1 MCEPRKSVYLAVRGA
16 WLTTFCA
23 LLVVPLPLFA
33 QIDQTSK
40 PSLCTRENAVE
51 TIRQQVDLAKTFDNN
66 VRRIAV
72 LSRAA
77 DLLWPLQPDKARTIF
92 GEAFDLA
99 VQHEKEKLEQS
110 KGVQSSRLLME
121 TPDQRFVVLRTVAK
135 RDSALAR
142 KLMAQIVKADL
153 PTQAERPASDST
165 NDVLIAQRL
174 LTSAT
179 QMLSVDSAT
188 AMEFARTS
196 LRYPASHVLARFLY
210 VLASVNQQAAD
221 SFYEQAL
228 GVYGNRPMR
237 EFLYLATYPFAFRSS
252 GDTPVFGFYNDV
264 VPDNFKPNS
273 SLQRRFVQTLLRR
286 SHQALEVPLD
296 QGDNFNDFPGLA
308 HIAQVLLRVEPELN
322 TSQPDLLPE
331 LIQTREK
338 LFVSLPLETQGTLRN
353 PDNSASPAP
362 APFKTFEEQIEQ
374 AEKLSNVDKRYQFIV
389 TAILSV
395 SKKEAP
401 QVVLRAI
408 DKIDDAQVRDVLKD
422 WLHFNRAL
430 DAIKDQRMEE
440 AETLTSKIGM
450 LEPRAYLRTQIAKQL
465 LNTTETQSHA
475 RELLEQAIAEVS
487 KAPNTVAAIQTLF
500 NASNLYLKTDLNR
513 SISVLITAIEITNQ
527 KDGLDF
533 QTGDQTIVKEIKGRG
548 FRRLVRFY
556 VPGLDPESALREL
569 AKDEFDVALSQATAL
584 TDKSQRAMA
593 TLSVV
598 EICVEKASD
607 LQRQKSK
614 RRASVYPR
622 LFH

>member
-1 MCEPRKSVYLAVRGA
+1 MCEPRNSVYLAVRGTCLA
-16 WLTTFCA
+16 TFCA
-23 LLVVPLPLFA
+23 LLLVPLPLFA
-33 QIDQTSK
+33 QTDQMSK

-72 LSRAA
+72 LIRAA

-92 GEAFDLA
+92 GEAFDMA
-99 VQHEKEKLEQS
+99 VQHEKEKPEQS
-110 KGVQSSRLLME
+110 KGVQTSRLLME
-121 TPDQRFVVLRTVAK
+121 APDQRFVVIRTVAK
-135 RDSALAR
+135 RDSALAK
-142 KLMAQIVKADL
+142 KLMAQILKADL
-153 PTQAERPASDST
+153 PTQTERQASDST

-179 QMLSVDSAT
+179 QMLPVDSAT

-210 VLASVNQQAAD
+210 VLASVNQRAAD

-273 SLQRRFVQTLLRR
+273 SLQRRFIQTLLRR

-296 QGDNFNDFPGLA
+296 QEDNFNDFPGLA
-308 HIAQVLLRVEPELN
+308 HIAQVLLRVEPEVN
-322 TSQPDLLPE
+322 TSLPDMLPE

-338 LFVSLPLETQGTLRN
+338 LLVSLPLETQGTLRR
-353 PDNSASPAP
+353 PDNDASPAP
-362 APFKTFEEQIEQ
+362 APSKTFEEQIEQ

-395 SKKEAP
+395 SKKEATE
-401 QVVLRAI
+401 VVLRAI

-430 DAIKDQRMEE
+430 DAIKDKRMEE
-440 AETLTSKIGM
+440 AESLTSKIGM

-475 RELLEQAIAEVS
+475 RELLEQAIAEVR
-487 KAPNTVAAIQTLF
+487 KAPNTVVAIQTLF
-500 NASNLYLKTDLNR
+500 NASNLYLKPDINR
-513 SISVLITAIEITNQ
+513 SISVLITAIEIVNQ
-527 KDGLDF
+527 VDELDF
-533 QTGDQTIVKEIKGRG
+533 QTGDQSIVKEIRGRA

-556 VPGLDPESALREL
+556 MPGLDLESALREL
-569 AKDEFDVALSQATAL
+569 AKVEFDVALSQATAL

-607 LQRQKSK
+607 FQRQKSK
-614 RRASVYPR
+614 RRASVY
-622 LFH
+622 

>member
-1 MCEPRKSVYLAVRGA
+1 MCEPRKSFYLAFRGTCLA
-16 WLTTFCA
+16 VFCA
-23 LLVVPLPLFA
+23 LLLVPLPLFA
-33 QIDQTSK
+33 QTLQTSK
-40 PSLCTRENAVE
+40 PSLCTRENAIE

-72 LSRAA
+72 LIRAA
-77 DLLWPLQPDKARTIF
+77 DLLWPLQLDKARTIF
-92 GEAFDLA
+92 GEAFDMA
-99 VQHEKEKLEQS
+99 VQHEKEKSEQS
-110 KGVQSSRLLME
+110 KGVQPPRLLME
-121 TPDQRFVVLRTVAK
+121 APDQRFVVIRTVAK
-135 RDSALAR
+135 RDSALAK

-153 PTQAERPASDST
+153 PTQIERPASDST

-179 QMLSVDSAT
+179 QMLSVDSAA

-196 LRYPASHVLARFLY
+196 LRYPASHVLTRFLY
-210 VLASVNQQAAD
+210 VLASVNQRAAD

-308 HIAQVLLRVEPELN
+308 HIAQVLLRIEPEVN
-322 TSQPDLLPE
+322 TSLPDMLPE

-338 LFVSLPLETQGTLRN
+338 LLVSLPLETQGTLRT
-353 PDNSASPAP
+353 PDNNASPAP
-362 APFKTFEEQIEQ
+362 APSKNFEEQIEQ

-401 QVVLRAI
+401 EVVLRAI

-430 DAIKDQRMEE
+430 DAIKDKRMEV

-487 KAPNTVAAIQTLF
+487 KTPNTVAAIQTLF

-513 SISVLITAIEITNQ
+513 SISVLITAIEIINQ
-527 KDGLDF
+527 IDALDF
-533 QTGDQTIVKEIKGRG
+533 QTGDQTIVKEIRGRG

-569 AKDEFDVALSQATAL
+569 AKVEFDVALSQATAL

-607 LQRQKSK
+607 QQRQKTK
-614 RRASVYPR
+614 ATRIGLLKP
-622 LFH
+622 

>member
-1 MCEPRKSVYLAVRGA
+1 M
-16 WLTTFCA
+16 FCA
-23 LLVVPLPLFA
+23 LLLVPLPLFA
-33 QIDQTSK
+33 QTDQTSK

-72 LSRAA
+72 LIRAA
-77 DLLWPLQPDKARTIF
+77 DLLWPLQLDKARTIF
-92 GEAFDLA
+92 GEAFDMA
-99 VQHEKEKLEQS
+99 VQHEKEKSEQS
-110 KGVQSSRLLME
+110 KGVQPPRLLME
-121 TPDQRFVVLRTVAK
+121 APDQRFVVILTVAK
-135 RDSALAR
+135 RDSALAK

-153 PTQAERPASDST
+153 PTQTERPASDPT

-174 LTSAT
+174 LTSAA
-179 QMLSVDSAT
+179 QMLPVNSTT

-210 VLASVNQQAAD
+210 VLASVNQRAAD

-308 HIAQVLLRVEPELN
+308 HIAQVLLRIEPEVN
-322 TSQPDLLPE
+322 TSLPDMLPE

-338 LFVSLPLETQGTLRN
+338 LLVSLPLETQRTLRS
-353 PDNSASPAP
+353 PDNNASPAP
-362 APFKTFEEQIEQ
+362 VPSKNFEEQIEQ

-401 QVVLRAI
+401 EVVLRAI

-430 DAIKDQRMEE
+430 DAIKDKRMEE

-450 LEPRAYLRTQIAKQL
+450 LEPRAYLRTEIAKQL

-487 KAPNTVAAIQTLF
+487 KTPNTVAAIQTLF

-513 SISVLITAIEITNQ
+513 SISVLITAIEIINQ
-527 KDGLDF
+527 IDELDF
-533 QTGDQTIVKEIKGRG
+533 QTGDQTIVKEIRGRG

-569 AKDEFDVALSQATAL
+569 AKVEFDVALFQATAL
-584 TDKSQRAMA
+584 TDKSQRVMA

-598 EICVEKASD
+598 EICVEKAPD

-614 RRASVYPR
+614 PRASVY
-622 LFH
+622 

>member
-1 MCEPRKSVYLAVRGA
+1 MWEPRKSVYLAVRCA
-16 WLTTFCA
+16 WLTAFCA
-23 LLVVPLPLFA
+23 LLLVPLQSFA
-33 QIDQTSK
+33 QTDQTSK
-40 PSLCTRENAVE
+40 PSLCIRENAVE

-77 DLLWPLQPDKARTIF
+77 DLLWPLEPAKAQTIF

-99 VQHEKEKLEQS
+99 VQREKEKLEQS
-110 KGVQSSRLLME
+110 KGVQPSRLLME
-121 TPDQRFVVLRTVAK
+121 APDQRFVVIRTVAK
-135 RDSALAR
+135 RDSALAK

-153 PTQAERPASDST
+153 PTQTEKPASDST

-179 QMLSVDSAT
+179 QMLPVDSAT

-196 LRYPASHVLARFLY
+196 LRYPATHVLARFLY
-210 VLASVNQQAAD
+210 VLASVNQRAAD

-308 HIAQVLLRVEPELN
+308 HIAQVLLRVEPEAN
-322 TSQPDLLPE
+322 TSLPDMLPE

-338 LFVSLPLETQGTLRN
+338 LLVSLPLETQGALRT
-353 PDNSASPAP
+353 PDNNASPAP
-362 APFKTFEEQIEQ
+362 SKTFEEQIEQ

-401 QVVLRAI
+401 EVVLRAI
-408 DKIDDAQVRDVLKD
+408 DKIDDAQVRHLLKD
-422 WLHFNRAL
+422 WLHFGRAL
-430 DAIKDQRMEE
+430 DAIKDKRMEE

-450 LEPRAYLRTQIAKQL
+450 LEPRAYLKTQIAKQL

-487 KAPNTVAAIQTLF
+487 KAPNTIAAIQTLF

-513 SISVLITAIEITNQ
+513 SLAVLITAIQIVNQ
-527 KDGLDF
+527 VDELDV
-533 QTGDQTIVKEIKGRG
+533 QTGDQTIVKEIRGRG

-569 AKDEFDVALSQATAL
+569 AKVEFDVALSQATAL

-614 RRASVYPR
+614 RRASVY
-622 LFH
+622 

>member
-1 MCEPRKSVYLAVRGA
+1 MYEPRKSIYHLAVRGA
-16 WLTTFCA
+16 GLTAFYA
-23 LLVVPLPLFA
+23 LLLVPLPLFA
-33 QIDQTSK
+33 QADQTSK

-51 TIRQQVDLAKTFDNN
+51 TIRQQVNLAKTFDNN

-99 VQHEKEKLEQS
+99 VQHEKEKSEQS
-110 KGVQSSRLLME
+110 KGVQPSRLLME
-121 TPDQRFVVLRTVAK
+121 APDQRFVVLRTVAK
-135 RDSALAR
+135 RESALAK

-153 PTQAERPASDST
+153 PTQTERPASDST

-174 LTSAT
+174 FTSAT
-179 QMLSVDSAT
+179 QMLPLDSAT
-188 AMEFARTS
+188 AMEFARIS

-210 VLASVNQQAAD
+210 ELASVNQRAAD

-264 VPDNFKPNS
+264 VPNNFKANS

-286 SHQALEVPLD
+286 SHQALKLPLD
-296 QGDNFNDFPGLA
+296 ERDNFNDFPGVA
-308 HIAQVLLRVEPELN
+308 HIAQVLLRVEPEVSTAL
-322 TSQPDLLPE
+322 PDMLPE
-331 LIQTREK
+331 LVQTREK
-338 LFVSLPLETQGTLRN
+338 LLVSLPLETQQTLRHPENN
-353 PDNSASPAP
+353 PSPAP
-362 APFKTFEEQIEQ
+362 SKTFEEQIEQ
-374 AEKLSNVDKRYQFIV
+374 AEKLSNADKRYQSIV

-395 SKKEAP
+395 SKKEDP
-401 QVVLRAI
+401 GVVLRAI
-408 DKIDDAQVRDVLKD
+408 DKIDDAQVRDVLKN
-422 WLHFNRAL
+422 WFYFNRAL
-430 DAIKDQRMEE
+430 DAIKDKQMEE
-440 AETLTSKIGM
+440 AETLTSRLGM
-450 LEPRAYLRTQIAKQL
+450 LEPRAYLKTEIVKQL
-465 LNTTETQSHA
+465 FNTTETQSHA
-475 RELLEQAIAEVS
+475 RELLEQALAEVS
-487 KAPNTVAAIQTLF
+487 KTPKTVPAIQTLF
-500 NASNLYLKTDLNR
+500 NASNLYLKIDLNR
-513 SISVLITAIEITNQ
+513 SISVLITAIEILNQ
-527 KDGLDF
+527 VDGLDL
-533 QTGDQTIVKEIKGRG
+533 QTGDQTIVKEIRGRG

-569 AKDEFDVALSQATAL
+569 AKVEFDVALSQATAL

-598 EICVEKASD
+598 EVCVEKASD

-614 RRASVYPR
+614 RRASVY
-622 LFH
+622 

>member
-1 MCEPRKSVYLAVRGA
+1 MCEPRKSVYFAVRGA
-16 WLTTFCA
+16 CLAMFCA
-23 LLVVPLPLFA
+23 LLLVPLPLFA
-33 QIDQTSK
+33 QTDQTSK

-72 LSRAA
+72 LIRAA
-77 DLLWPLQPDKARTIF
+77 DLLWPLQLDKARTIF
-92 GEAFDLA
+92 GEAFDMA
-99 VQHEKEKLEQS
+99 VQHEKEKSEQS
-110 KGVQSSRLLME
+110 KGVQTSGLLME
-121 TPDQRFVVLRTVAK
+121 APDQRFVVIRTVAK
-135 RDSALAR
+135 RDSALAK

-153 PTQAERPASDST
+153 PTQTERAASDST

-210 VLASVNQQAAD
+210 VLASVNQRAAD

-252 GDTPVFGFYNDV
+252 GDTPLFGFYNDV

-308 HIAQVLLRVEPELN
+308 HIAQVLLRIEPEVN
-322 TSQPDLLPE
+322 TLLPDVLPE

-338 LFVSLPLETQGTLRN
+338 LLVSLPLETQGTLRT
-353 PDNSASPAP
+353 PDNNASPAP
-362 APFKTFEEQIEQ
+362 APSKNFEEQIEQ
-374 AEKLSNVDKRYQFIV
+374 AEKLSNVNKRYQFIV

-395 SKKEAP
+395 SKKETP
-401 QVVLRAI
+401 EVVLRAI
-408 DKIDDAQVRDVLKD
+408 GKIDDAQVRDLLKD

-430 DAIKDQRMEE
+430 DAIKDKRMEE

-487 KAPNTVAAIQTLF
+487 KTPNTVAAIQTLF

-513 SISVLITAIEITNQ
+513 SISVLITAIEIINQ
-527 KDGLDF
+527 IDELDF
-533 QTGDQTIVKEIKGRG
+533 QTGDQTIVKEIRGLG

-569 AKDEFDVALSQATAL
+569 AKVEFDVALSQATAL
-584 TDKSQRAMA
+584 RNKSQRVMA

-614 RRASVYPR
+614 QRTSVY
-622 LFH
+622 

>member
-1 MCEPRKSVYLAVRGA
+1 MCEPRKSFYLAFRGTCLA
-16 WLTTFCA
+16 VFCA
-23 LLVVPLPLFA
+23 LLLVPLPLFA
-33 QIDQTSK
+33 QTVQTSK
-40 PSLCTRENAVE
+40 PSLCTRENAIE

-72 LSRAA
+72 LIRAA
-77 DLLWPLQPDKARTIF
+77 DLLWPLQLDKARTIF
-92 GEAFDLA
+92 GEAFDMA
-99 VQHEKEKLEQS
+99 VQHEKEKSEQS
-110 KGVQSSRLLME
+110 KGVHPPQLLME
-121 TPDQRFVVLRTVAK
+121 APDQRFVVIRTVAK
-135 RDSALAR
+135 RDSALAK

-153 PTQAERPASDST
+153 PTQIERPASDST

-179 QMLSVDSAT
+179 QMLSVDSAA

-196 LRYPASHVLARFLY
+196 LRYPASHVLTRFLY
-210 VLASVNQQAAD
+210 VLASVNQRAAD

-308 HIAQVLLRVEPELN
+308 HIAQVLLRIEPEVN
-322 TSQPDLLPE
+322 TSLPDMLPE

-338 LFVSLPLETQGTLRN
+338 LLVSLPLETQGTLRT
-353 PDNSASPAP
+353 PDNNASPAP
-362 APFKTFEEQIEQ
+362 APSKNFEEQIEQ

-401 QVVLRAI
+401 EVVLRAI

-430 DAIKDQRMEE
+430 DAIKDKRMEV

-487 KAPNTVAAIQTLF
+487 KTPNTVAAIQTLF

-513 SISVLITAIEITNQ
+513 SISVLITAIEIINQ
-527 KDGLDF
+527 IDALDF
-533 QTGDQTIVKEIKGRG
+533 QTGDQTIVKEIRGRG

-569 AKDEFDVALSQATAL
+569 AKVEFDVALSQATAL

-607 LQRQKSK
+607 QQRQKTK
-614 RRASVYPR
+614 ATRIGLLKP
-622 LFH
+622 

>member
-1 MCEPRKSVYLAVRGA
+1 MCEPRKSVYFAVRGA
-16 WLTTFCA
+16 CLATFCA
-23 LLVVPLPLFA
+23 LLLVPLPLFA
-33 QIDQTSK
+33 QTDQTSK

-72 LSRAA
+72 LIRAA
-77 DLLWPLQPDKARTIF
+77 DLLWPLERDKARTIL
-92 GEAFDLA
+92 GEAFDMA
-99 VQHEKEKLEQS
+99 VQHEKEKSEQS
-110 KGVQSSRLLME
+110 KGVQPARLLME
-121 TPDQRFVVLRTVAK
+121 APDQRFVVIRTVAK
-135 RDSALAR
+135 RDSALAK

-153 PTQAERPASDST
+153 PTQTERAASDST

-179 QMLSVDSAT
+179 QMLPVDSAT

-210 VLASVNQQAAD
+210 VLASVNQRAAD

-252 GDTPVFGFYNDV
+252 GDTPVFGSYSDV

-273 SLQRRFVQTLLRR
+273 SLQRRFVQMLLRR

-308 HIAQVLLRVEPELN
+308 HIAQVLLRIEPEVN
-322 TSQPDLLPE
+322 TLLPDMLPE

-338 LFVSLPLETQGTLRN
+338 LLVSLPLETQGTLRT
-353 PDNSASPAP
+353 PDNNASPAP
-362 APFKTFEEQIEQ
+362 APSKNFEEQIEQ
-374 AEKLSNVDKRYQFIV
+374 AEKLSNVNKRYQFIV

-395 SKKEAP
+395 SKKEP
-401 QVVLRAI
+401 PEVVLRAI
-408 DKIDDAQVRDVLKD
+408 GKIDDAQVRDVLKD
-422 WLHFNRAL
+422 WLHFSRAL
-430 DAIKDQRMEE
+430 DAIKDKRMEE

-450 LEPRAYLRTQIAKQL
+450 LEPRAYLRTQLAKQL

-487 KAPNTVAAIQTLF
+487 KTPNTVAAIQTLF
-500 NASNLYLKTDLNR
+500 NASNLYLKIDLNR
-513 SISVLITAIEITNQ
+513 SISVLITAIEIINQ
-527 KDGLDF
+527 IDELDF
-533 QTGDQTIVKEIKGRG
+533 QTGDQTIVKEIRGQG

-569 AKDEFDVALSQATAL
+569 AKIEFDVALSQATAL
-584 TDKSQRAMA
+584 TDKSQRVLA

-614 RRASVYPR
+614 QRTSVY
-622 LFH
+622 

>member
-1 MCEPRKSVYLAVRGA
+1 M
-16 WLTTFCA
+16 FCA
-23 LLVVPLPLFA
+23 LLLVPLPLFA
-33 QIDQTSK
+33 QTDQTSK

-72 LSRAA
+72 LIRAA
-77 DLLWPLQPDKARTIF
+77 DLLWPLQLDKARTIF
-92 GEAFDLA
+92 GEAFDMA
-99 VQHEKEKLEQS
+99 VQHEKEKSEQS
-110 KGVQSSRLLME
+110 KGVQTSRLLME
-121 TPDQRFVVLRTVAK
+121 APDQRFVVIRTVAK
-135 RDSALAR
+135 RDSALAK

-153 PTQAERPASDST
+153 PTQTERPASDPT

-179 QMLSVDSAT
+179 QMLPVNSTT

-210 VLASVNQQAAD
+210 VLASVNQRAAD

-308 HIAQVLLRVEPELN
+308 HIAQVLLRIESEVN
-322 TSQPDLLPE
+322 TSLPDMLPE

-338 LFVSLPLETQGTLRN
+338 LLVSLPLETQRTLRS
-353 PDNSASPAP
+353 PDNNASPAP
-362 APFKTFEEQIEQ
+362 VPSKNFEEQIEQ

-401 QVVLRAI
+401 EVVLRAI

-430 DAIKDQRMEE
+430 DAIKDKRMEE

-450 LEPRAYLRTQIAKQL
+450 LEPRAYLRTEIAKQL

-487 KAPNTVAAIQTLF
+487 KTPNTVAAIQTLF

-513 SISVLITAIEITNQ
+513 SISVLITAIEIINQ
-527 KDGLDF
+527 IDALDF
-533 QTGDQTIVKEIKGRG
+533 QTGDQTIVKEIRGRG

-569 AKDEFDVALSQATAL
+569 AKVEFDVALSQATAL

-607 LQRQKSK
+607 QQRQKTK
-614 RRASVYPR
+614 ATRIGLLKP
-622 LFH
+622 